1 MYSLIDSDG
10 SLHMLLNGLTQGYTS
25 RPPPS
30 EHSNFQ
36 SICRKTPA
44 SEATYQGS
52 YYKDFH
58 SLLRLCLKTKVQ
70 FFKLFIVLVNI
81 F

>member
-1 MYSLIDSDG
+1 MAVWIWQMDCEKQCVKQLSLDD
-10 SLHMLLNGLTQGYTS
+10 
-25 RPPPS
+25 PPS